1 MTHPSIVKKSFIA
14 ALAGVFGWSLLTWSS
29 AQAQPAAVNDAPTTA
44 AVTQPAAATPRATRT
59 RIKSWWPTN
68 PIYWNVNVA
77 ATVRVYPIVY
87 RRPVKLQIWGWGGQY
102 WTTLRTVRTDARGE
116 VWLPLMTMCPDS
128 PCTTTWDQTYRIV
141 VPKWRNYA
149 AKKVTHRMLLVP

>member
-1 MTHPSIVKKSFIA
+1 MAV
-14 ALAGVFGWSLLTWSS
+14 LAGPT
-29 AQAQPAAVNDAPTTA
+29 AQAVPSPDSQSTLTSVSAPAMDAT
-44 AVTQPAAATPRATRT
+44 VVTPRATRT
-59 RIKSWWPTN
+59 RVKSWWPTN
-68 PIYWNVNVA
+68 PIYWKVNVA

-87 RRPVKLQIWGWGGQY
+87 GRPVKLQIWGWGGQY
-102 WTTLRTVRTDARGE
+102 WTTIRKVRTDARGE

-128 PCTTTWDQTYRIV
+128 PCTTTWDQTYRVV